1 MTRVLHVGKYYPPR
15 WGGMETVLKDICE
28 TIAARVQLRVVVAN
42 ESPRQE
48 EDRSAGFHLT
58 RLATWRTL
66 CSQPLTPGLWGLLRR
81 ERAEIV
87 HLHEPNPLALALF
100 LLARHQ
106 GRLVI
111 HYHSDIVRQRKLKW
125 LYRPILELGLS
136 RAGAIIAGS
145 RELIDSSPVLARHR
159 AKCLV
164 IPFGIDL
171 RPFLALDPHV
181 RAAAPGR
188 RVLAVGR
195 FSYYK
200 GFQFLIESMTH
211 WDGELTLV
219 GDGELRAELEAAARR
234 LGVAAR
240 VHFTGRVGEEELI
253 RRYREADLFC
263 LPSCERSEAFGLVMV
278 EAMGAALPVVS
289 TDLPTGVRAVN
300 QHGETGLVVAPG
312 EPSALGAAISSL
324 LGDPERRLRM
334 GLAGRERAVRLF
346 SREAMAE
353 SILRLYAAVAPPEA
367 GGGAPGG
374 AAGSERT
381 ETCPPP
387 KQLYP

>member
-28 TIAARVQLRVVVAN
+28 TIAPRVDLRVIVAN
-42 ESPRQE
+42 DTARQE

-58 RLATWRTL
+58 RLANWRTL
-66 CSQPLTPGLWGLLRR
+66 FSQPLTPGLWPLLRR
-81 ERAEIV
+81 EHAEIV

-100 LLARHQ
+100 LLSRHP

-171 RPFLALDPHV
+171 RPFLPIDAND
-181 RAAAPGR
+181 RAASPGR

-195 FSYYK
+195 LSYYK
-200 GFQFLIESMTH
+200 GFQFLIESMPH
-211 WDGELTLV
+211 WEGELTLV
-219 GDGELRAELEAAARR
+219 GDGELRASLEAAARR
-234 LGVAAR
+234 LGVAHR
-240 VHFTGRVGEEELI
+240 VHFLGRVGHQELV
-253 RRYREADLFC
+253 RCYRQADLFC

-312 EPSALGAAISSL
+312 DAAALAAAIGTL

-334 GLAGRERAVRLF
+334 GLAGRARAVRLF

-353 SILRLYAAVAPPEA
+353 SILRLYAAVAPGGNDPRQEPLEA
-367 GGGAPGG
+367 
-374 AAGSERT
+374 
-381 ETCPPP
+381 
-387 KQLYP
+387 L

>member
-15 WGGMETVLKDICE
+15 WGGMETALKDICE
-28 TIAARVQLRVVVAN
+28 TLAPRVDLRVVVAN
-42 ESPRQE
+42 DAPRQE
-48 EDRSAGFHLT
+48 EDRSSGFHLT

-66 CSQPLTPGLWGLLRR
+66 FSQPLTPGLWRLLRR

-100 LLARHQ
+100 LLARHR

-145 RELIDSSPVLARHR
+145 RELIDGSPVLARHR

-171 RPFLALDPHV
+171 RPFLPLDAQA

-200 GFQFLIESMTH
+200 GFQFLIESMAH
-211 WDGELTLV
+211 WEGELTLV
-219 GDGELRAELEAAARR
+219 GDGELRAELEATARR
-234 LGVAAR
+234 LGVEAR
-240 VHFTGRVGEEELI
+240 VHFTGRVSQEELV
-253 RRYREADLFC
+253 RHYREADLFC

-353 SILRLYAAVAPPEA
+353 SILRLYAAVAPEA
-367 GGGAPGG
+367 GAPGSALG
-374 AAGSERT
+374 TISPAAS
-381 ETCPPP
+381 PPASP
-387 KQLYP
+387 PS